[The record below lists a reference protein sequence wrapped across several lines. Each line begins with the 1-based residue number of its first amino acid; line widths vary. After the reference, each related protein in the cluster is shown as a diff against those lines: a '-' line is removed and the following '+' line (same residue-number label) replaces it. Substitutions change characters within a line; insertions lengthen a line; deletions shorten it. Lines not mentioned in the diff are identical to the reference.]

1 MFAVYPIAF
10 ALALVFMHWDLVT
23 APTFAGLDNVRLL
36 AHDGRFWR
44 AVANTF
50 VFLSIHVPL
59 QIVTALAL
67 ALALNRK
74 LALLGFWRASFFLP
88 VVISGAVVAIL
99 WSNLYA
105 TDVGLINRL
114 LVRIGLHPVPWLTDP
129 ATAMPAIAVMVTW
142 KNVGFYVIIYLAG
155 LAVHPA
161 ELPGSDRD
169 RRRDRVAALSI
180 SHAAVAPAA
189 DAPRRHALDD
199 QRLSALH
206 RAVRDDRRRSAQA
219 HVLGRAVPLHERVC
233 VSEDG
238 IRCDD
243 RRCAGADH
251 RRGRLHSAQDH
262 RQHRGAMRTLG
273 RIALYL
279 GLTVAALTFIYP
291 FLWMASATF
300 KPPIEIGSLSLI
312 PEHFT
317 FDNYR
322 TMWARA
328 PFGRALL
335 NSAFVATTITL
346 AVLVFGSITAYAMAR
361 LNFRGRPVL
370 NAATMAVLLVP
381 GQLTL
386 IPLYTLIVQLGWI
399 DTYAALI
406 IPYLFNATA
415 ILMMR
420 QFFLQIPQS
429 LMDAAR
435 MDGMGELRILFTIFW
450 PLSKP
455 VLSIVAIFTFMGS
468 WNEVL
473 WPLLVVRDQH
483 LMTLPQLLTV
493 FALGGGAGSVG
504 VSLASAMVLV
514 IPVVVAYVFLQRNFI
529 ESMAG
534 AGIKG

>member
-1 MFAVYPIAF
+1 VKTFRRV
-10 ALALVFMHWDLVT
+10 ALY
-23 APTFAGLDNVRLL
+23 AGLTI
-36 AHDGRFWR
+36 A
-44 AVANTF
+44 
-50 VFLSIHVPL
+50 
-59 QIVTALAL
+59 
-67 ALALNRK
+67 
-74 LALLGFWRASFFLP
+74 
-88 VVISGAVVAIL
+88 AI
-99 WSNLYA
+99 
-105 TDVGLINRL
+105 
-114 LVRIGLHPVPWLTDP
+114 
-129 ATAMPAIAVMVTW
+129 
-142 KNVGFYVIIYLAG
+142 
-155 LAVHPA
+155 
-161 ELPGSDRD
+161 
-169 RRRDRVAALSI
+169 
-180 SHAAVAPAA
+180 
-189 DAPRRHALDD
+189 
-199 QRLSALH
+199 
-206 RAVRDDRRRSAQA
+206 
-219 HVLGRAVPLHERVC
+219 
-233 VSEDG
+233 
-238 IRCDD
+238 
-243 RRCAGADH
+243 
-251 RRGRLHSAQDH
+251 
-262 RQHRGAMRTLG
+262 
-273 RIALYL
+273 
-279 GLTVAALTFIYP
+279 TFIYP

-300 KPPIEIGSLSLI
+300 KPPIEVGSLSLI
-312 PEHFT
+312 PNHIT

-346 AVLVFGSITAYAMAR
+346 AVLLFGSMTAYAMAR
-361 LNFRGRPVL
+361 LTFRGRPVL
-370 NAATMAVLLVP
+370 NAATIAVLLVP

-406 IPYLFNATA
+406 VPYLFNATA
-415 ILMMR
+415 ILMLR

-429 LMDAAR
+429 LIDSAR

-493 FALGGGAGSVG
+493 FALGGGAGTIG

-514 IPVVVAYVFLQRNFI
+514 VPVVIAYAFLQRNFI